1 MARVPNIGA
10 GKNRSMTAPSWLQ
23 PPPLRVLV
31 ADDNRDT
38 VLTLTMLLQS
48 EGHEVRCAYNGIDV
62 MRIARLHRFDAIIVD
77 IEMPEMSGYAVAQE
91 VRTHYYGTRVPLL
104 VAITGK
110 WNKPSEKLL
119 AQAVGFDHHLEKP
132 CDPNRMLGL
141 LKPLALQR
149 RPHPPGDATHLHPYK

>member
-1 MARVPNIGA
+1 M
-10 GKNRSMTAPSWLQ
+10 ST
-23 PPPLRVLV
+23 LRILV

-38 VLTLTMLLQS
+38 VLTLSMLLRE
-48 EGHEVRCAYNGIDV
+48 EGHEVRSAYNGTDA
-62 MRIARLHRFDAIIVD
+62 MRIAHLHRFDAVILD

-104 VAITGK
+104 VAISGK

-132 CDPNRMLGL
+132 CDPNRMLAL

-149 RPHPPGDATHLHPYK
+149 RPQPASDATHLHPYK